1 MQMFP
6 KSLPLFAFVLPAVL
20 VRGMKMMLPATG
32 PAAGS
37 IAVVPVSAGR

>member
-20 VRGMKMMLPATG
+20 GRGMKMMLPATG